1 MAKTDWLKSAPLAA
15 TNKQAETPLYK
26 FLVRLMRG
34 EDFSIEEAAQFF
46 RELMW
51 EKAFPAQIVGSLIA
65 LTMKGETGAELAGM
79 AQTMKEKSVKISA
92 GHRNLTDISGTGSS
106 AAKTFNISTA
116 AAIVAAGAGL
126 PIAKQVNRAVLS
138 NSGNSETV
146 EKLGVNLKVKPKTI
160 QACLNGA
167 GIGFLYAPE
176 YHPKLKNI
184 GDARRHLGIR
194 TCLNLLGVLTNPA
207 GVSRQVVGV
216 WHPSLLEPIAEALA
230 FLKIEKAW
238 IVHGLDGL
246 DEVTL
251 NGETLV
257 IEITKGK
264 SRKFKI
270 SPKDFGFHKSK
281 IDFLKVKNADESAA
295 IINDVLT
302 SKRRDE
308 ARSLVVINA
317 AAALIVGGVADD
329 PMQAARLAEQSIDSG
344 SALIKLERLQ
354 QTTNKG

>member
-1 MAKTDWLKSAPLAA
+1 MAKTDWLKSAPLSA
-15 TNKQAETPLYK
+15 TNRQAETPLYK
-26 FLVRLMRG
+26 FLVRLMHG
-34 EDFSIEEAAQFF
+34 EDLKMEEAAQFF

-51 EKAFPAQIVGSLIA
+51 EKAFPAQIVGALVA

-79 AQTMKEKSVKISA
+79 ARTMSENSVKLSA

-106 AAKTFNISTA
+106 ATKTFNVSTVA
-116 AAIVAAGAGL
+116 SIVAAGAGL

-138 NSGNSETV
+138 NSGSAETV
-146 EKLGVNLKVKPKTI
+146 EKLGINLKVKPKTV

-176 YHPKLKNI
+176 YHIKLKNI

-230 FLKIEKAW
+230 LLKIEKAW
-238 IVHGLDGL
+238 VVHGLDGL
-246 DEVTL
+246 DEITL
-251 NGETLV
+251 DGETLV
-257 IEITKGK
+257 IEVAKGK
-264 SRKFKI
+264 FRKFKI
-270 SPKDFGFHKSK
+270 SPKDFGFHRSK
-281 IDFLKVKNADESAA
+281 FDNLKVSGADESAA
-295 IINDVLT
+295 IINEILT

-317 AAALIVGGVADD
+317 AAALIVGCIADD

-354 QTTNKG
+354 QTTNK

>member
-1 MAKTDWLKSAPLAA
+1 MAKTDWLKSPPRTA
-15 TNKQAETPLYK
+15 TNSQADTPLYK
-26 FLVRLMRG
+26 FLVRPVHG
-34 EDFSIEEAAQFF
+34 EDFEMEEAAQFF
-46 RELMW
+46 RDLIW
-51 EKAFPAQIVGSLIA
+51 EKLFPAQIVDSLIA

-79 AQTMKEKSVKISA
+79 ARTMSGNSGKISTRH
-92 GHRNLTDISGTGSS
+92 GNLTDISGTGSS
-106 AAKTFNISTA
+106 AAKTFNVSTA
-116 AAIVAAGAGL
+116 AASVAAGAGL

-138 NSGNSETV
+138 RTGSSDVV
-146 EKLGVNLKVKPKTI
+146 EKLGINVKVKPKTI
-160 QACLNGA
+160 QACVNGA
-167 GIGFLYAPE
+167 GIGFLYAPV
-176 YHPKLKNI
+176 YHPKLKHI

-230 FLKIEKAW
+230 LLKIERAW
-238 IVHGLDGL
+238 VVHGSDGL
-246 DEVTL
+246 DEITL
-251 NGETLV
+251 NGDTFIV
-257 IEITKGK
+257 EIIKGK
-264 SRKFKI
+264 FRKFKI
-270 SPKDFGFHKSK
+270 SPKEFGFHRAK
-281 IDFLKVKNADESAA
+281 IENIKAANSNESAA
-295 IINDVLT
+295 IINDILT

-317 AAALIVGGVADD
+317 AAALVVGSIANE

>member
-1 MAKTDWLKSAPLAA
+1 MTKTDWLKSAPRAA
-15 TNKQAETPLYK
+15 TNKQADTPLYK
-26 FLVRLMRG
+26 YLVRLMHG
-34 EDFSIEEAAQFF
+34 EDLEMKEAAQFF
-46 RELMW
+46 REMMW
-51 EKAFPAQIVGSLIA
+51 EKAFPAQIVGALTA

-79 AQTMKEKSVKISA
+79 ARTMNENSVKISA

-106 AAKTFNISTA
+106 RAKTFNVSTA

-126 PIAKQVNRAVLS
+126 PIAKQVNRAVTS
-138 NSGNSETV
+138 RSGSSETV
-146 EKLGVNLKVKPKTI
+146 EKLGINLKVKPNTI

-176 YHPKLKNI
+176 YHPKLKHI
-184 GDARRHLGIR
+184 GFARQNLGIR

-207 GVSRQVVGV
+207 GVSHQVVGV

-230 FLKIEKAW
+230 LLKIEQAW
-238 IVHGLDGL
+238 VVHGLDGL
-246 DEVTL
+246 DEITL
-251 NGETLV
+251 DGETLV
-257 IEITKGK
+257 VEVAKGRL
-264 SRKFKI
+264 RKFKI
-270 SPKDFGFHKSK
+270 SPKEFGFHKSK
-281 IDFLKVKNADESAA
+281 IDNVKAADSDLSAE
-295 IINDVLT
+295 IIMEILT

-317 AAALIVGGVADD
+317 AAALVVGGIANE

-354 QTTNKG
+354 QTTNK

>member
-1 MAKTDWLKSAPLAA
+1 MAKTDWLKSAPRTA
-15 TNKQAETPLYK
+15 TNEQADTPLYK
-26 FLVRLMRG
+26 FLVRLIHG
-34 EDFSIEEAAQFF
+34 EDLEMEEAAQFF

-51 EKAFPAQIVGSLIA
+51 EKSFPAQIVGSLTA

-79 AQTMKEKSVKISA
+79 ARTIRENAIKISA

-106 AAKTFNISTA
+106 RAKTFNISTA

-126 PIAKQVNRAVLS
+126 PVAKQVNRAILS
-138 NSGNSETV
+138 KSGSFETI
-146 EKLGVNLKVKPKTI
+146 EKLGINPKAEARTV

-167 GIGFLYAPE
+167 GIGFIYAPE
-176 YHPKLKNI
+176 YHPKLKHI

-216 WHPSLLEPIAEALA
+216 WHPSLLEPLAEALA
-230 FLKIEKAW
+230 LLKIEKAW
-238 IVHGLDGL
+238 VVHGLDGL
-246 DEVTL
+246 DEITL
-251 NGETLV
+251 DGETLV
-257 IEITKGK
+257 IEAAKGK
-264 SRKFKI
+264 LNKFKI
-270 SPKDFGFHKSK
+270 SPKEFGLQSGKLDK
-281 IDFLKVKNADESAA
+281 IKVANANVSAA
-295 IINDVLT
+295 IIKEILE

-317 AAALIVGGVADD
+317 AAALYVGGLAKD

-354 QTTNKG
+354 QTTNK

>member
-1 MAKTDWLKSAPLAA
+1 MAKTDWLKSAPRAA
-15 TNKQAETPLYK
+15 TNKQADTPLYK
-26 FLVRLMRG
+26 FLVRLIHG
-34 EDFSIEEAAQFF
+34 EDLDFEEAAQFF

-51 EKAFPAQIVGSLIA
+51 DKAFPAQIVASLVA
-65 LTMKGETGAELAGM
+65 MTMKGETGAELAGM
-79 AQTMKEKSVKISA
+79 ARAMSEKSVILNA

-106 AAKTFNISTA
+106 AAKTFNVSTA

-126 PIAKQVNRAVLS
+126 PVAKQVNRAVLS
-138 NSGNSETV
+138 NSGSAEAI

-167 GIGFLYAPE
+167 GIGFIFAPN

-184 GDARRHLGIR
+184 GTARQNLGIR

-207 GVSRQVVGV
+207 GVLRQLIGV
-216 WHPSLLEPIAEALA
+216 WHPSLLEPLAEAVSL
-230 FLKIEKAW
+230 LKIEKAW

-246 DEVTL
+246 DEITL

-257 IEITKGK
+257 IEISKGK
-264 SRKFKI
+264 FRKFKI

-295 IINDVLT
+295 IIKDLLE

-317 AAALIVGGVADD
+317 AAALVVGGIADD

-354 QTTNKG
+354 QTTNK

>member
-1 MAKTDWLKSAPLAA
+1 MTKTDWLKSAPLAA

-26 FLVRLMRG
+26 FLVRLIHG
-34 EDFSIEEAAQFF
+34 ENLKMEEAAQFF
-46 RELMW
+46 QELMF
-51 EKAFPAQIVGSLIA
+51 EKAFPAQIVGSLVA
-65 LTMKGETGAELAGM
+65 LTIKGETGAELAGM
-79 AQTMKEKSVKISA
+79 ARAMRENSIKINA

-106 AAKTFNISTA
+106 ASKTFNVSTA

-138 NSGNSETV
+138 ESGSSETV
-146 EKLGVNLKVKPKTI
+146 EKLGVNLKVKPNTI

-167 GIGFLYAPE
+167 GIGFIYAPE

-207 GVSRQVVGV
+207 GVSRQLVGV
-216 WHPSLLEPIAEALA
+216 WHQSLLEPIAEALA
-230 FLKIEKAW
+230 FLNIEKAW
-238 IVHGLDGL
+238 VVHGLDGL
-246 DEVTL
+246 DEITID
-251 NGETLV
+251 GESLV

-264 SRKFKI
+264 LRKFKI
-270 SPKDFGFHKSK
+270 SPKEFGLQNGK
-281 IDFLKVKNADESAA
+281 INKIKVADASDSAA
-295 IINDVLT
+295 IIREVLE

-317 AAALIVGGVADD
+317 AAALIVGGTASD

>member
-15 TNKQAETPLYK
+15 TNQQAETPLYK
-26 FLVRLMRG
+26 FLIRLMHG
-34 EDFSIEEAAQFF
+34 ENLKMEDAAQFF

-51 EKAFPAQIVGSLIA
+51 EKTFPAQIVGALVA
-65 LTMKGETGAELAGM
+65 LTIKGETGEELAGM
-79 AQTMKEKSVKISA
+79 ARTMSENSLKINA

-116 AAIVAAGAGL
+116 AALVAAGAGL

-138 NSGNSETV
+138 NSGSLETV

-176 YHPKLKNI
+176 YHPKLKHI

-207 GVSRQVVGV
+207 GVSRQIIGV
-216 WHPSLLEPIAEALA
+216 WHPSLLEPIAEALTM
-230 FLKIEKAW
+230 LKIERAW
-238 IVHGLDGL
+238 VVHGLDGL
-246 DEVTL
+246 DEITIS
-251 NGETLV
+251 GETLV
-257 IEITKGK
+257 IDVVKGK
-264 SRKFKI
+264 FRKFKT
-270 SPKDFGFHKSK
+270 SPKDFGFHKSSLDN
-281 IDFLKVKNADESAA
+281 IKVKNSADSAA
-295 IINDVLT
+295 VIQEILE

-308 ARSLVVINA
+308 ARSVVVINA
-317 AAALIVGGVADD
+317 AAALIVGGIAKD